1 MPICHPPERV
11 VDPIGLNRYNR
22 HHHSILDT
30 TFPMQFIL
38 LLRQAPRQLAFGAL
52 HSFGSSFGQTFLV
65 ALFVPFISASLALNE
80 TEFANIYAGITIG
93 SALCLPVIGRWID
106 KVDILSYSLATMAL
120 LALGC
125 VLISVAGNVW
135 MLIAALFVLR
145 LAGQGLMSHVSMTG
159 IARYFDRHRGRAL
172 AIASFGFPLAE
183 AILPALL
190 LALIAAV
197 GWRYTYAASGLFII
211 LVLMPLAVVLIRGDR
226 KFRNAPASQDA
237 TTSSTP
243 APDTPSHT
251 ADDTAGNSDT
261 STDTGTGP
269 VKTDHPRLFR
279 SFYIWLCLP
288 MLAAPP
294 LIMTAL
300 FFHQGVI
307 STHKGIE
314 LGWFAAG
321 FTVFAVTS
329 VLGAFGSGPL
339 IDKHSARRLF
349 PWHMIPMMVGIA
361 LLAMAGEPFMILI
374 YMGLVGITVG
384 FATTLRTAIIPE
396 LVPLDEI
403 GAVRSTLTA
412 VMVLASAFGP
422 AIYGWMFAADIT
434 IETMLAVTLAAM
446 VVISLLSWISERPGF
461 YVPPGIGQNH
471 PAE

>member
-1 MPICHPPERV
+1 
-11 VDPIGLNRYNR
+11 
-22 HHHSILDT
+22 
-30 TFPMQFIL
+30 MQFL
-38 LLRQAPRQLAFGAL
+38 HLLRQAPRQLAFGAL

-65 ALFVPFISASLALNE
+65 ALFVPFISASLALNA

-93 SALCLPVIGRWID
+93 SALCLPVVGRWID
-106 KVDILSYSLATMAL
+106 KVDILSYSIATMAL

-125 VLISVAGNVW
+125 LLISVAENVW

-159 IARYFDRHRGRAL
+159 IARYFSRNRGRAL

-183 AILPALL
+183 ALMPAIL
-190 LALIAAV
+190 LALIALF
-197 GWRYTYAASGLFII
+197 GWRYIYGGSAVFIL
-211 LVLMPLAVVLIRGDR
+211 LVLMPTAMLLVRGDK
-226 KFRNAPASQDA
+226 KFRIPPTKSDAPKNTPDPDA
-237 TTSSTP
+237 AQTDDSATSATATP
-243 APDTPSHT
+243 PTQS
-251 ADDTAGNSDT
+251 
-261 STDTGTGP
+261 
-269 VKTDHPRLFR
+269 DHPRLFK
-279 SFYIWLCLP
+279 SVYVWFCMP

-300 FFHQGVI
+300 FFHQGAI
-307 STHKGIE
+307 SDHKGID

-349 PWHMIPMMVGIA
+349 PWHLVPLMVGVVV
-361 LLAMAGEPFMILI
+361 LAATKTPFAILI
-374 YMGLVGITVG
+374 YMGLVGITTG

-412 VMVLASAFGP
+412 VMVLASAMGP
-422 AIYGWMFAADIT
+422 AIYGWMFAASMSIEMMLIIT
-434 IETMLAVTLAAM
+434 LIAM
-446 VVISLLSWISERPGF
+446 VLVSVLSWISERPGF
-461 YVPPGIGQNH
+461 YVPPGVTPQDTH
-471 PAE
+471 

>member
-1 MPICHPPERV
+1 
-11 VDPIGLNRYNR
+11 
-22 HHHSILDT
+22 
-30 TFPMQFIL
+30 MQFLI

-80 TEFANIYAGITIG
+80 TEFANIYAGITIA
-93 SALCLPVIGRWID
+93 SALCLPVVGRWID

-125 VLISVAGNVW
+125 VMIALAGNVW

-159 IARYFDRHRGRAL
+159 IARYFSRSRGRAL

-183 AILPALL
+183 AIMPATL
-190 LALIAAV
+190 LALIAAF
-197 GWRYTYAASGLFII
+197 GWRYTYAGSAAFIL
-211 LVLMPLAVVLIRGDR
+211 LVLLPVAIWLIRSDA
-226 KFRNAPASQDA
+226 KFRKAPAKSTDPA
-237 TTSSTP
+237 TAT
-243 APDTPSHT
+243 DTNN
-251 ADDTAGNSDT
+251 ADHAESPTDT
-261 STDTGTGP
+261 SQS
-269 VKTDHPRLFR
+269 DHPRLFK
-279 SFYIWLCLP
+279 SLYVWFCMP

-300 FFHQGVI
+300 FFHQGAI
-307 STHKGIE
+307 SNSKGIE

-321 FTVFAVTS
+321 FTVFAITS

-349 PWHMIPMMVGIA
+349 PWHLIPMMVGIA
-361 LLAMAGEPFMILI
+361 ILALTTTPWVILI

-384 FATTLRTAIIPE
+384 FATTLRAAIIPE

-412 VMVLASAFGP
+412 VMVLASAIGP
-422 AIYGWMFAADIT
+422 AIYGWMFAADMSIASMLIIT
-434 IETMLAVTLAAM
+434 LIASGLVSVA
-446 VVISLLSWISERPGF
+446 SWFSERPGF
-461 YVPPGIGQNH
+461 YVPPGVSPKLID
-471 PAE
+471 

>member
-1 MPICHPPERV
+1 
-11 VDPIGLNRYNR
+11 
-22 HHHSILDT
+22 
-30 TFPMQFIL
+30 MQFLI

-80 TEFANIYAGITIG
+80 TEFANIYAGITIA
-93 SALCLPVIGRWID
+93 SALCLPVVGRWID

-125 VLISVAGNVW
+125 VMIALTGNVW

-159 IARYFDRHRGRAL
+159 IARYFSRSRGRAL

-183 AILPALL
+183 AIMPATL
-190 LALIAAV
+190 LALIAAF
-197 GWRYTYAASGLFII
+197 GWRYTYAGSAAFIL
-211 LVLMPLAVVLIRGDR
+211 LVLLPVAIWLIRSDA
-226 KFRNAPASQDA
+226 KFRKAPTRSQAKSTESATVADPNNADHAESP
-237 TTSSTP
+237 
-243 APDTPSHT
+243 
-251 ADDTAGNSDT
+251 
-261 STDTGTGP
+261 TDTGQS
-269 VKTDHPRLFR
+269 DHPRLFK
-279 SFYIWLCLP
+279 SLYVWFCMP

-300 FFHQGVI
+300 FFHQGAI
-307 STHKGIE
+307 SNSKGIE

-321 FTVFAVTS
+321 FTVFAITS

-349 PWHMIPMMVGIA
+349 PWHLIPMMVGIA
-361 LLAMAGEPFMILI
+361 ILALTTTPWVILI

-412 VMVLASAFGP
+412 VMVLASAIGP
-422 AIYGWMFAADIT
+422 AIYGWMFAADMSIA
-434 IETMLAVTLAAM
+434 TMLVVTLIAAAI
-446 VVISLLSWISERPGF
+446 VSLGSWFSERPGF
-461 YVPPGIGQNH
+461 YMPPNIA
-471 PAE
+471 PKEAD

>member
-1 MPICHPPERV
+1 
-11 VDPIGLNRYNR
+11 
-22 HHHSILDT
+22 
-30 TFPMQFIL
+30 MQFLI

-65 ALFVPFISASLALNE
+65 ALFVPFISTSLALNE
-80 TEFANIYAGITIG
+80 TEFANIYAGITIA
-93 SALCLPVIGRWID
+93 SALCLPVVGRWID

-125 VLISVAGNVW
+125 VMIALAGNVW

-159 IARYFDRHRGRAL
+159 IARYFSRSRGRAL

-183 AILPALL
+183 AIMPATL
-190 LALIAAV
+190 LALIAAF
-197 GWRYTYAASGLFII
+197 GWRYTYAGSAAFIL
-211 LVLMPLAVVLIRGDR
+211 LVLLPVAIWLIRSDA
-226 KFRNAPASQDA
+226 KFRNAPAK
-237 TTSSTP
+237 SSESANTP
-243 APDTPSHT
+243 
-251 ADDTAGNSDT
+251 AGNSTATAESPTDT
-261 STDTGTGP
+261 SQS
-269 VKTDHPRLFR
+269 DHPRLFK
-279 SFYIWLCLP
+279 SLYVWFCMP

-300 FFHQGVI
+300 FFHQGTI
-307 STHKGIE
+307 SNSKGIE

-321 FTVFAVTS
+321 FTVFAITS

-349 PWHMIPMMVGIA
+349 PWHLIPMMVGIA
-361 LLAMAGEPFMILI
+361 ILALTTTPWVILI

-412 VMVLASAFGP
+412 VMVLASAIGP
-422 AIYGWMFAADIT
+422 AIYGWMFAADMSIA
-434 IETMLAVTLAAM
+434 TMLVVTLIAAAI
-446 VVISLLSWISERPGF
+446 VSLGSWFSERPGF
-461 YVPPGIGQNH
+461 YMPPNIA
-471 PAE
+471 PKEAD

>member
-1 MPICHPPERV
+1 
-11 VDPIGLNRYNR
+11 
-22 HHHSILDT
+22 
-30 TFPMQFIL
+30 MQFLI

-80 TEFANIYAGITIG
+80 TEFANIYAGITIA
-93 SALCLPVIGRWID
+93 SALCLPVVGRWID

-125 VLISVAGNVW
+125 VMIALAGNVW

-159 IARYFDRHRGRAL
+159 IARYFSRSRGRAL

-183 AILPALL
+183 AIMPTTL
-190 LALIAAV
+190 LALIAAF
-197 GWRYTYAASGLFII
+197 GWRYTYAGSAAFIL
-211 LVLMPLAVVLIRGDR
+211 LVLLPVAIWLIRSDA
-226 KFRNAPASQDA
+226 KFRNAPAK
-237 TTSSTP
+237 SSESANTP
-243 APDTPSHT
+243 
-251 ADDTAGNSDT
+251 AGNST
-261 STDTGTGP
+261 ATAESSTDTSQS
-269 VKTDHPRLFR
+269 DHPRLFK
-279 SFYIWLCLP
+279 SLYVWFCMP

-300 FFHQGVI
+300 FFHQGAI
-307 STHKGIE
+307 SNSKGIE

-321 FTVFAVTS
+321 FTVFAITS

-349 PWHMIPMMVGIA
+349 PWHLIPMMLGIA
-361 LLAMAGEPFMILI
+361 ILALTTTPWVILI

-412 VMVLASAFGP
+412 VMVLASAIGP
-422 AIYGWMFAADIT
+422 AIYGWMFAADMSIA
-434 IETMLAVTLAAM
+434 TMLVVTLIAAAI
-446 VVISLLSWISERPGF
+446 VSLGSWFSERPGF
-461 YVPPGIGQNH
+461 YMPPNIA
-471 PAE
+471 PKEAD

>member
-1 MPICHPPERV
+1 
-11 VDPIGLNRYNR
+11 
-22 HHHSILDT
+22 
-30 TFPMQFIL
+30 MQFLI

-80 TEFANIYAGITIG
+80 TEFANIYAGITIA
-93 SALCLPVIGRWID
+93 SALCLPVVGRWID

-125 VLISVAGNVW
+125 VMIALAGNVW

-159 IARYFDRHRGRAL
+159 IARYFSRSRGRAL
-172 AIASFGFPLAE
+172 VIASFGFPLAE
-183 AILPALL
+183 AIMPATL
-190 LALIAAV
+190 LALIAAF
-197 GWRYTYAASGLFII
+197 GWRYTYAGSAAFIL
-211 LVLMPLAVVLIRGDR
+211 LVLLPVAIWLIRSDA
-226 KFRNAPASQDA
+226 KFRKAPAKSTESA
-237 TTSSTP
+237 TAANPNS
-243 APDTPSHT
+243 
-251 ADDTAGNSDT
+251 ADHAESPTDT
-261 STDTGTGP
+261 SQS
-269 VKTDHPRLFR
+269 DHPRLFK
-279 SFYIWLCLP
+279 SLYVWFCMP

-300 FFHQGVI
+300 FFHQGAI
-307 STHKGIE
+307 SNSKGIE

-321 FTVFAVTS
+321 FTVFAITS

-349 PWHMIPMMVGIA
+349 PWHLIPMMVGIA
-361 LLAMAGEPFMILI
+361 ILALTTTPWVILI

-384 FATTLRTAIIPE
+384 FATTLRAAIIPE

-412 VMVLASAFGP
+412 VMVLASAIGP
-422 AIYGWMFAADIT
+422 AIYGWMFAADMSIASMLIIT
-434 IETMLAVTLAAM
+434 LIASGLVSVA
-446 VVISLLSWISERPGF
+446 SWFSERPGF
-461 YVPPGIGQNH
+461 YVPPGVSPKLID
-471 PAE
+471 